1 MARSSRWRDAAAQA
15 QSQPASPA
23 PDAPAHPM
31 PPVNA
36 PVAGPPMPPFAP
48 PVPVA
53 GPSPRINPFAP
64 PAPPAPPAA
73 PVAAVASASELPE
86 PPAPSAPSAT
96 PSPPP
101 TSSAPTAGSPVEADV
116 AELRATLQ
124 QLQTTVSA
132 LVERSHEPSV
142 PTGTPGTDQASRILV
157 MANRA
162 AESTLEE
169 ARAEAAE
176 ILAAAQAHSVE
187 IISAARELADQEL
200 AAERVRVAAAT
211 SEWTERRAQISA
223 HLRDLDA
230 ALNGYRDGLGE
241 TATAI
246 REAAVRL
253 EAERAEPPVIDE
265 LPAPDPAAFVS
276 AHLAPNPDAV
286 VDLTDAPEPG
296 AVADTSGDS
305 ADSSD
310 SADSTDE
317 LAASPRTSL
326 FGGAVATGVPGGPL
340 AAEAPADAAV
350 APPEP
355 PVADDAPVEEPPS
368 RNLRPGLFGR

>member
-1 MARSSRWRDAAAQA
+1 M
-15 QSQPASPA
+15 
-23 PDAPAHPM
+23 
-31 PPVNA
+31 
-36 PVAGPPMPPFAP
+36 
-48 PVPVA
+48 
-53 GPSPRINPFAP
+53 
-64 PAPPAPPAA
+64 
-73 PVAAVASASELPE
+73 
-86 PPAPSAPSAT
+86 
-96 PSPPP
+96 
-101 TSSAPTAGSPVEADV
+101 
-116 AELRATLQ
+116 RATLQ

-253 EAERAEPPVIDE
+253 EAERAEPPVID
-265 LPAPDPAAFVS
+265 V
-276 AHLAPNPDAV
+276 
-286 VDLTDAPEPG
+286 TDAPEPG

>member
-86 PPAPSAPSAT
+86 PPAPSAPSAPSAT

-142 PTGTPGTDQASRILV
+142 PTGTPATDQASRIIV

-169 ARAEAAE
+169 ARAEIGQGVLHPGRNLGINFAAYK
-176 ILAAAQAHSVE
+176 
-187 IISAARELADQEL
+187 
-200 AAERVRVAAAT
+200 
-211 SEWTERRAQISA
+211 
-223 HLRDLDA
+223 A
-230 ALNGYRDGLGE
+230 ALLQNTQMLGKYLL
-241 TATAI
+241 
-246 REAAVRL
+246 RYVPKRL
-253 EAERAEPPVIDE
+253 
-265 LPAPDPAAFVS
+265 FQ
-276 AHLAPNPDAV
+276 LAKA
-286 VDLTDAPEPG
+286 LCAG
-296 AVADTSGDS
+296 
-305 ADSSD
+305 
-310 SADSTDE
+310 
-317 LAASPRTSL
+317 
-326 FGGAVATGVPGGPL
+326 
-340 AAEAPADAAV
+340 
-350 APPEP
+350 
-355 PVADDAPVEEPPS
+355 
-368 RNLRPGLFGR
+368 

>member
-1 MARSSRWRDAAAQA
+1 MEGRRGAGAVAARVAG
-15 QSQPASPA
+15 

-53 GPSPRINPFAP
+53 GPNPRINPF
-64 PAPPAPPAA
+64 APPAPPAA

-86 PPAPSAPSAT
+86 PPAPSAPSAPSAS

-176 ILAAAQAHSVE
+176 ILAAAQARSVE
-187 IISAARELADQEL
+187 IISAAWSSCDQEL

-211 SEWTERRAQISA
+211 AGGQRRRRAQISA
-223 HLRDLDA
+223 HLRDL
-230 ALNGYRDGLGE
+230 G
-241 TATAI
+241 
-246 REAAVRL
+246 
-253 EAERAEPPVIDE
+253 
-265 LPAPDPAAFVS
+265 
-276 AHLAPNPDAV
+276 
-286 VDLTDAPEPG
+286 
-296 AVADTSGDS
+296 
-305 ADSSD
+305 
-310 SADSTDE
+310 
-317 LAASPRTSL
+317 PR
-326 FGGAVATGVPGGPL
+326 
-340 AAEAPADAAV
+340 
-350 APPEP
+350 
-355 PVADDAPVEEPPS
+355 
-368 RNLRPGLFGR
+368 R